1 MAVLQG
7 IFGEWLGTTRVLLPY
22 LLCKRERWTG
32 ISKKLYAD
40 VHLSVFSTC
49 KSCYYFAL
57 RGPLMPSVFHTRLSV
72 ALRAL
77 LLCAMILRWWL
88 LQACAGRGNT
98 QHAQGSRCVLAAV
111 ELHHPYTMVLM
122 LPALLQLF
130 SGCWVQAGPWISESC
145 LMIFTLIGQ

>member
-7 IFGEWLGTTRVLLPY
+7 IFGEWLGTTHVLLPY

-77 LLCAMILRWWL
+77 LYVQWFWGGDC
-88 LQACAGRGNT
+88 C
-98 QHAQGSRCVLAAV
+98 RCVQGGVTHSTPRGAGVSWLQWSSITHTQWFWCSPPCSSYSLAAGFKQDPGSQSHV
-111 ELHHPYTMVLM
+111 PWY
-122 LPALLQLF
+122 LL
-130 SGCWVQAGPWISESC
+130 
-145 LMIFTLIGQ
+145 